1 MQDQRRPE
9 YNDRRVIERFSE
21 PRVRSV
27 MEQIRTWL
35 KILAG
40 MCCLVAAGIIAD
52 GVLRGIDAI
61 PAGIFVGT
69 FLIMFAVLLFQYSV
83 SIDFYL
89 KNESVNNL
97 SSTFERQL
105 MLWKTT
111 GILSALI
118 LAIYLILRI

>member
-9 YNDRRVIERFSE
+9 YNDRRVIERFSDS
-21 PRVRSV
+21 RVRSV
-27 MEQIRTWL
+27 VSQIRTWL
-35 KILAG
+35 RILSAL
-40 MCCLVAAGIIAD
+40 CALVAVAIIVD
-52 GVLRGIDAI
+52 GVLRGIEAV
-61 PAGIFVGT
+61 PAGIFIGT
-69 FLIMFAVLLFQYSV
+69 FLVIFAVLLFQYSI

-105 MLWKTT
+105 TLWKTT
-111 GILSALI
+111 GILSSII